1 MHSFGHAAPLA
12 NAMRACVVCTCTCW
26 PLHTLHPDY
35 PLPCR
40 HVRAQRSVLRSVRCA
55 IALCCCYYHTQET
68 ELVAAGFP
76 CIDVSRAGLRQGLE
90 GPVSEEQRSRVETTP
105 ISTLLACQ
113 S

>member
-1 MHSFGHAAPLA
+1 
-12 NAMRACVVCTCTCW
+12 
-26 PLHTLHPDY
+26 
-35 PLPCR
+35 
-40 HVRAQRSVLRSVRCA
+40 
-55 IALCCCYYHTQET
+55 
-68 ELVAAGFP
+68 VAAGFP